1 MKVAVICNP
10 IQERDGFGDFL
21 YRGFKQVC
29 DATHFNTGEETDGF
43 EHYFYIDDGPSYYEA
58 PKFHPA
64 TYFAIDFVLPH
75 VYYVQAPS
83 QYLNRMREFDRNYV
97 FTSDVWK
104 YCRKNNVNANLIS
117 FAADPEYH
125 KPYPVERVYDWVAI
139 WNSYGDRPLAV
150 SMAITKFINGWCAWR
165 GTGEAWPFEDNLARG
180 VSSGKCSLNIYR
192 ANMVNMRV
200 YETMAIGTPLVTQ
213 RHKDLRRFG
222 FKEDRHYIGFDT
234 MDEMLEKIQWVLDN
248 PDLAGKVAKRAR
260 NFVLRKHTYK
270 HLATRILYPA

>member
-1 MKVAVICNP
+1 
-10 IQERDGFGDFL
+10 
-21 YRGFKQVC
+21 
-29 DATHFNTGEETDGF
+29 
-43 EHYFYIDDGPSYYEA
+43 
-58 PKFHPA
+58 
-64 TYFAIDFVLPH
+64 
-75 VYYVQAPS
+75 
-83 QYLNRMREFDRNYV
+83 MREFDYNYV

-104 YCRKNNVNANLIS
+104 YCRKNNVDAKLIS
-117 FAADPEYH
+117 FAADPEHH

-213 RHKDLRRFG
+213 RHKDLKRFG
-222 FKEDRHYIGFDT
+222 FVENRHYIGFDT

-248 PDLAGKVAKRAR
+248 PDLASKIAKRAR
-260 NFVLRKHTYK
+260 NYVLRKHTYK
-270 HLATRILYPA
+270 HLATRILNPA